1 MGKTVRVSEDQER
14 TGDNVKKRYRVLS
27 GDGFEEVIRTDRSTA
42 ESDVAIFRWLGKKAW
57 VEEIER

>member
-1 MGKTVRVSEDQER
+1 
-14 TGDNVKKRYRVLS
+14 VKKRYRVLS
-27 GDGFEEVIRTDRSTA
+27 GDGFEEVIRTDRGTA